1 MKRILIFFSLC
12 MASSV
17 FTNGNIE
24 AQSFTKTMSD
34 LKETMGEITIDKTIF
49 NQSIEVLD
57 ETKGKIRYE
66 SVAVND
72 KGESSK
78 TAYEFYISDIDKN
91 TLIKKPSGKKFFVSL
106 WLNNKQKFIKYYK
119 DDKFEAYT
127 DNIEMLVLGS
137 DVAQNVIDLLKSA
150 IPLVKNTEKS
160 WATATEAL
168 NWLKANIGEVKD
180 KTGSK
185 QQTFSFQADNTNLL
199 ELAVSSTDSKG
210 AVTEEKYFWNVTDLN
225 KNKIGVK
232 ITGAVLNISIEIKNG
247 DKFIRYLKGGELQNY
262 ISSLDIASDDIDHAR
277 NVISALNS
285 AFDKSKA
292 KVTEFKTTQA
302 AMDFIKSNVGEAA
315 SDQKTRQ
322 QKIEFSTGQALKCT
336 FIADEADSKGKTISN
351 QYEFY
356 VSDADPN
363 LVFKVSGKKIII
375 PLLMTGKNKYI
386 RYTKDNNL
394 QNYVE
399 DLEIFQPDIETARAV
414 VTALSS
420 LIKGS
425 KETPAKFNS
434 VPEAMKFLQTNI
446 EGAAVGTDQYKI
458 SFEGSTSEPFASNYL
473 TSKTDAKATVDENF
487 LFYPYLLD
495 VNSIKVETSGKYLT
509 VTSVVSG
516 KKAFVKKIKKDQTS
530 FVNEL
535 SIMCFDVKNAKDVAA
550 ALRFLS
556 ANTTPKAKTFAN
568 KQAALDFVKQN
579 IGDVTA
585 GTKSIRQKFEVA
597 DDNPCKINYTITTTD
612 DKGKTVEEIF
622 EFTLLDINKQ
632 IVDFKPVGSNVSV
645 VLSCKNKQKLIKAYK
660 DGAQQSFASDIEL
673 LCTDVEVAKNLSEA
687 LKIAAGLCE

>member
-12 MASSV
+12 ISSAV
-17 FTNGNIE
+17 FSQGGIV
-24 AQSFTKTMSD
+24 AQNFTKVMSD
-34 LKETMGEITIDKTIF
+34 LKEKIGEIIVDKTTYT
-49 NQSIEVLD
+49 QSIEALD

-66 SVAVND
+66 SIAVNE
-72 KGESSK
+72 KGESAK

-127 DNIEMLVLGS
+127 DNIEILVLGS

-150 IPLVKNTEKS
+150 IPLVKSTEKS
-160 WATATEAL
+160 WATASEAL
-168 NWLKANIGEVKD
+168 SWLKSNIGEVKD
-180 KTGSK
+180 KTGNK
-185 QQTFSFQADNTNLL
+185 QQTFSFTDNTNLL

-232 ITGAVLNISIEIKNG
+232 ISGTLLNISLEIKNG
-247 DKFIRYLKGGELQNY
+247 DKFIRYMKGGELQNY
-262 ISSLDIASDDIDHAR
+262 ISTLEIASEDIDHAR
-277 NVISALNS
+277 NVISAFNS

-292 KVTEFKTTQA
+292 KTMEFKTTQA
-302 AMDFIKSNVGEAA
+302 AMEFIKSNVGEAA

-322 QKIEFSTGQALKCT
+322 QKIEFSAGPSLKCIFT
-336 FIADEADSKGKTISN
+336 ADEADSKGKTISN

-356 VSDADPN
+356 ITDAEPN
-363 LVFKVSGKKIII
+363 LIFKVSGKKIII
-375 PLLMTGKNKYI
+375 PVLMTGKNKYI

-399 DLEIFQPDIETARAV
+399 DLEIFQPDIETARDV

-425 KETPAKFNS
+425 KEAPAKFNS
-434 VPEAMKFLQTNI
+434 VPEAMKFLQSNI
-446 EGAAVGTDQYKI
+446 EGASIGADQYKV
-458 SFEGSTSEPFASNYL
+458 SFEGSSADPFASTYQ
-473 TSKTDAKATVDENF
+473 TSKTDAKGIVTDENF
-487 LFYPYLLD
+487 IFYPYLLD
-495 VNSIKVETSGKYLT
+495 VNSIKVETAGKYLT
-509 VTSVVSG
+509 ITSLVSG
-516 KKAFVKKIKKDQTS
+516 KKAYVKKIKKDQTS

-535 SIMCFDVKNAKDVAA
+535 SIICFDVKNAKDVAA

-556 ANTTPKAKTFAN
+556 ANTTPKAKAFAN

-579 IGDVTA
+579 IGDVSA
-585 GTKSIRQKFEVA
+585 GTKTIKQKIEVA
-597 DDNPCKINYTITTTD
+597 DDNPCKINYTVTTSD
-612 DKGKTVEEIF
+612 DKGKTVEEVF

-632 IVDFKPVGSNVSV
+632 MIDFKPLGSNVSV
-645 VLSCKNKQKLIKAYK
+645 VLSCKNKQKLVKAYK

-673 LCTDVEVAKNLSEA
+673 LCTDVDVAKNLAEA
-687 LKIAAGLCE
+687 LKTAAGLCE